1 MIGVGAMIGAGIFVL
16 TGIAAGEAG
25 PAMVLA
31 FTLNGVVTTFTALS
45 YAELGSCFPEAGGG
59 VLVGQGRPGRYC
71 SPISIFGAPGYE
83 IIAQSGEEVKNPRRN
98 VPRAIF
104 LSLVIVVMIYVLV
117 AVVAIGAVNVPE
129 EAGSL
134 PVWDYLAEAKEVAIV
149 RAAEQIMGGWG
160 GILILVSGLASTM
173 SALNATIYSS
183 SRVSFA
189 MGREQW
195 EYDAG
200 ISPASA

>member
-1 MIGVGAMIGAGIFVL
+1 M
-16 TGIAAGEAG
+16 
-25 PAMVLA
+25 
-31 FTLNGVVTTFTALS
+31 
-45 YAELGSCFPEAGGG
+45 
-59 VLVGQGRPGRYC
+59 
-71 SPISIFGAPGYE
+71 
-83 IIAQSGEEVKNPRRN
+83 
-98 VPRAIF
+98 PRAIF

-173 SALNATIYSS
+173 SVLNATIYSS

-189 MGREQW
+189 MGR
-195 EYDAG
+195 DNNLPAVFG
-200 ISPASA
+200 RIHPHRCRSPMWNRPCSWGSWAACWPKHMPAKCWRGYRCDDSGRSVWAA